1 MRRWLVALVVA
12 LGLAT
17 LGIPSAADA
26 ATRVYYA
33 SPSSPGSGI
42 FSFLISPGTPN
53 PTSTLVAD
61 VRCNGARNSVS
72 GLAVD
77 SSTDA
82 VDPNVY
88 WVGQSQWAGGACAAV
103 PANSFGYMSKRV
115 GGVITEEFLTTE
127 VGTSHTI
134 TGAGFSSESGLMLL
148 TAHLPN
154 QSLAFNDC
162 GATRLYCLVVADP
175 AAATWR
181 AQRSTGPGF
190 APLLDDTTG
199 FFINSQGA
207 APAGTVERLTGASLA
222 ASGTRT
228 TVSGAL
234 GTTPGTENYFGMV
247 MNDDATVA
255 TFTDS
260 DAPRLAEVTLGTSPA
275 TAIADPTTDNF
286 AISRLSDGSLVV
298 AAGPGNSV
306 TGTVTVRSGPL
317 AGTYTPVTPG
327 RRSDGISA
335 MWIVESPT
343 ATADPTV
350 TLTSGSGGPGSVLTC
365 TDAAWAADLPLSRV
379 SREPTS
385 TRTFTWTLNGV
396 TVGTAASTL
405 TTTGYGV
412 HTCTVTTANVAGTG
426 TAAASRTLTTL
437 PGAPTAVSATPG
449 VGSARV
455 SWSAPLSDG
464 YSTISSYTVTSTP
477 ASKTCTTSTTS
488 CTISD
493 LQSGVSYTFTVTAT
507 NGVGEGAAS
516 AASGAV
522 VPTAPALPGTPT
534 AVTATAGLLGA
545 AVAWKAPTDTGGG
558 ITGYTATASPGGGT
572 CTTTGAL
579 TCTITG
585 LLNTTAYTITVVAR
599 SAGGTGTAS
608 SATTAVRPYKQLA
621 MRKPSASAT
630 RIRSSVAVTGPS
642 TITQL
647 TTSASGATI
656 CRATAAPKAKG
667 TSTLTCTVNKATRT
681 ALKKKAA
688 TVTVLTTLRT
698 KQGASFGATHRVT
711 LPKSG

>member
-88 WVGQSQWAGGACAAV
+88 WVGQSQWAGGACTAV

-115 GGVITEEFLTTE
+115 GGVITEEFLTTP
-127 VGTSHTI
+127 VAAGNTI

-148 TAHLPN
+148 TSQRDSTAPDFDACN
-154 QSLAFNDC
+154 IS
-162 GATRLYCLVVADP
+162 YCLIVADP
-175 AAATWR
+175 FAGTWR
-181 AQRSTGPGF
+181 AQRGHAGF

-199 FFINSQGA
+199 YYINA
-207 APAGTVERLTGASLA
+207 AGLAPNAGTVVRLTGASLA

-260 DAPRLAEVTLGTSPA
+260 DAPRLAEVTLGSSPA
-275 TAIADPTTDNF
+275 TAIADPTTSNF
-286 AISRLSDGSLVV
+286 ALSRLSDGSLVV
-298 AAGPGNSV
+298 AAGPEYGV
-306 TGTVTVRSGPL
+306 TGAITVRSGPL

-327 RRSDGISA
+327 LRSDGISA

-385 TRTFTWTLNGV
+385 TRTYTWTLNGV

-455 SWSAPLSDG
+455 SWSAPLTDG

-572 CTTTGAL
+572 CATTGAL
-579 TCTITG
+579 TCTITS

-630 RIRSSVAVTGPS
+630 RIRSSVPATGPS

-647 TTSASGATI
+647 TTSANGATI

-667 TSTLTCTVNKATRT
+667 TSILTCTVNKATRT

-688 TVTVLTTLRT
+688 TVTVVTTLRT

>member
-1 MRRWLVALVVA
+1 ML
-12 LGLAT
+12 LGLG
-17 LGIPSAADA
+17 LGLGALLALAPNAQT

-61 VRCNGARNSVS
+61 VRCNGSQNAVS

-77 SSTDA
+77 SSSHAT
-82 VDPNVY
+82 DPNIY

-115 GGVITEEFLTTE
+115 GGVVTEEFLTTP
-127 VGTSHTI
+127 VGENHTI

-148 TAHLPN
+148 TSQLSNLTA
-154 QSLAFNDC
+154 AYDDC
-162 GATRLYCLVVADP
+162 TVVVSYCLIVADP
-175 AAATWR
+175 AAGTWR
-181 AQRSTGPGF
+181 AQRGTVGF
-190 APLLDDTTG
+190 APLLDGTTG
-199 FFINSQGA
+199 YYVNTQST
-207 APAGTVERLTGASLA
+207 GTIRKLTGASVA
-222 ASGTRT
+222 ANGTRT

-234 GTTPGTENYFGMV
+234 DTTSGTENYFGMV
-247 MNDDATVA
+247 LNDDATVA

-260 DAPRLAEVTLGTSPA
+260 YASRLAEVSLGSSTGPSA
-275 TAIADPTTDNF
+275 TDIADPTTNNF
-286 AISRLSDGSLVV
+286 ALSRLSDGSLVV
-298 AAGPGNSV
+298 AAGPGYSV
-306 TGTVTVRSGPL
+306 AGTVTVRSGPL

-327 RRSDGISA
+327 GRFDGISA

-343 ATADPTV
+343 ATSDPTV

-365 TDAAWAADLPLSRV
+365 TDAAWAADLPLRRV

-385 TRTFTWTLNGV
+385 ARTFTWTLNGV

-412 HTCTVTTANVAGTG
+412 HTCTVTTVNVAGTG

-455 SWSAPLSDG
+455 SWSAPLTDG
-464 YSTISSYTVTSTP
+464 YSTISAYTVTSTP

-493 LQSGVSYTFTVTAT
+493 LQPGVSYTFTVTAT

-558 ITGYTATASPGGGT
+558 ITGYTATANPGGAT
-572 CTTTGAL
+572 CTTTGAV

-585 LLNTTAYTITVVAR
+585 LLNTKAYTITVAAR

-608 SATTAVRPYKQLA
+608 SATTAVRPYKLLA
-621 MRKPSASAT
+621 MRKPSATAT
-630 RIRSSVAVTGPS
+630 RIRAQVKTTGPS

-647 TTSASGATI
+647 TTSATGATI
-656 CRATAAPKAKG
+656 CRATATPKSKG

-698 KQGASFGATHRVT
+698 KQGASFGATYRVT